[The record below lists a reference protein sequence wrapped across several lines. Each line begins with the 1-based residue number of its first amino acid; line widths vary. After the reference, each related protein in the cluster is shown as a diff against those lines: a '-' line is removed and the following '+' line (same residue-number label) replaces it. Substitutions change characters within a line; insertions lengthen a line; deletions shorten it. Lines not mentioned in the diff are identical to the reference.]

1 MKAILSIRP
10 EYVDRI
16 LSGEKK
22 YEFRKRIFKRE
33 DVDTIVIYST
43 SPCCR
48 VVAQASIAE
57 IIQDSPERIWKKT
70 KKNGGIAKEKFMTYF
85 DGKEVAYAIRISAVR
100 RLTKPCSLD
109 EYAPQVK
116 AAPQSFVYVR

>member
-48 VVAQASIAE
+48 VVAEASIAE

-70 KKNGGIAKEKFMTYF
+70 KKKRRHREG
-85 DGKEVAYAIRISAVR
+85 EVYD
-100 RLTKPCSLD
+100 LL
-109 EYAPQVK
+109 
-116 AAPQSFVYVR
+116 

>member
-33 DVDTIVIYST
+33 DVDTIVI
-43 SPCCR
+43 
-48 VVAQASIAE
+48 
-57 IIQDSPERIWKKT
+57 
-70 KKNGGIAKEKFMTYF
+70 
-85 DGKEVAYAIRISAVR
+85 
-100 RLTKPCSLD
+100 
-109 EYAPQVK
+109 
-116 AAPQSFVYVR
+116 

>member
-1 MKAILSIRP
+1 MKAILSIKP

-43 SPCCR
+43 SPCCK
-48 VVAQASIAE
+48 VVAEARIAE
-57 IIQDSPERIWKKT
+57 IIYDSPERIWKKT
-70 KKNGGIAKEKFMTYF
+70 KDNSGIAKEQFMSYF
-85 DGKEVAYAIRISAVR
+85 NGREIAYAIRLATVKQ
-100 RLTKPCSLD
+100 LAEPCSLN

-116 AAPQSFVYVR
+116 AAPQSFVYVQ

>member
-48 VVAQASIAE
+48 VVAEASIAE

-70 KKNGGIAKEKFMTYF
+70 KKKTA
-85 DGKEVAYAIRISAVR
+85 ASR
-100 RLTKPCSLD
+100 RRSL
-109 EYAPQVK
+109 
-116 AAPQSFVYVR
+116 